1 MSDSVKKWHEMQ
13 EEKQAS
19 LKADETM
26 AKLGI
31 GQETVKIQIWQWNII
46 KEVLY
51 NYLDDYDHREDV
63 RQILTKISEK
73 QL

>member
-1 MSDSVKKWHEMQ
+1 MSDSVRKWHEMQ
-13 EEKQAS
+13 EEKLSS
-19 LKADETM
+19 LKADEAMT
-26 AKLGI
+26 KLGI

-51 NYLDDYDHREDV
+51 DYLDEYDHREDV
-63 RQILTKISEK
+63 RQILTKIGEK

>member
-1 MSDSVKKWHEMQ
+1 MSDSVRKWHEMQ

-19 LKADETM
+19 LKADEAM

>member
-13 EEKQAS
+13 EEKLSS
-19 LKADETM
+19 LKADEAM

-51 NYLDDYDHREDV
+51 DYLDEYDHREDV
-63 RQILTKISEK
+63 RQVLIKINEQK
-73 QL
+73 L

>member
-1 MSDSVKKWHEMQ
+1 MSDSVKAWHEMQ

-19 LKADETM
+19 LKADEAM

-51 NYLDDYDHREDV
+51 DYLDKYDHREDV
-63 RQILTKISEK
+63 RQVLIKINEQK
-73 QL
+73 L